1 MYKII
6 SSLILLFA
14 VVLIISSCTCSYCE
28 KLEYRDTQTTI
39 EADVQKQALNLSAK
53 SNFQEKDILSSLRI
67 LLSENSRIFGA
78 AYATAPHDKNNEL
91 METYYVYREGK
102 DMKTMHDPAY
112 NFMTSA
118 NSNWIKKP
126 YLNKKAMWSIPYYYT
141 AESGEIYYITTYS
154 YPVLEN
160 GEVHFIL
167 TADYLLSTK

>member
-1 MYKII
+1 MYKMI
-6 SSLILLFA
+6 SCLILLFA

-39 EADVQKQALNLSAK
+39 ESDVQKLAQELAQLSDIQ
-53 SNFQEKDILSSLRI
+53 QEDILNTLRTV
-67 LLSENSRIFGA
+67 LTENSRIIGS
-78 AYATAPHDKNNEL
+78 AYATAPYDDKEEL
-91 METYYVYREGK
+91 IEMWYAYREGNEI
-102 DMKTMHDPAY
+102 KTLERDAY
-112 NFMTSA
+112 DL
-118 NSNWIKKP
+118 SNTENNNWYKKP

>member
-6 SSLILLFA
+6 SSIIFLFA

-39 EADVQKQALNLSAK
+39 EAEIQKQAQILGPKLSL
-53 SNFQEKDILSSLRI
+53 QEEDILFALHT

-78 AYATAPHDKNNEL
+78 AYATAPYDENNEL
-91 METYYVYREGK
+91 METYYVFREGK
-102 DMKTMHDPAY
+102 DTKTLHDPAY

-126 YLNKKAMWSIPYYYT
+126 YLNKKAMWSIPYYDIDG
-141 AESGEIYYITTYS
+141 SGAKNYMTTYT

-160 GEVHFIL
+160 GNVRFL
-167 TADYLLSTK
+167 LSADYLLSTQ